1 MSNVDFGKRF
11 AKVDEGG
18 GGQGGIKPEEKLVV
32 AKSKLMLGN
41 KTCSSKVKLVIAHE
55 LFT

>member
-18 GGQGGIKPEEKLVV
+18 VQGGIKPEEKLVV

-41 KTCSSKVKLVIAHE
+41 KTCSKTCNS
-55 LFT
+55 T